1 MSQTSVMPIPLF
13 TKYAFLSLELVDD
26 VGGIVYAFECSA
38 TSAGLVSTGGEVVS
52 INTLC
57 PDGSFSETAARAWQ
71 LSITAVQDVESAD
84 SLMLFLIDHEGEKA
98 NAVYYPKTDS
108 AKVPQGRGW
117 EGVVTISL
125 PDNIGNGAIGQYAT
139 FTAVLPF
146 EGKPQGI
153 DANGDPAPPP
163 VVPLAAD
170 TAAAPTS
177 STSSSTKAKA

>member
-1 MSQTSVMPIPLF
+1 MPIPLF
-13 TKYAFLSLELVDD
+13 TKYALLTLELVDD
-26 VGGIVYAFECSA
+26 VAGTVYAFECSA
-38 TSAGLVSTGGEVVS
+38 TSAGLVSTGGEV
-52 INTLC
+52 ITLNTLC

-98 NAVYYPKTDS
+98 LATYYPKTDS

-117 EGVVTISL
+117 EGTVTIAL
-125 PDNIGNGAIGQYAT
+125 PDNIGNGAIGAYAT

-153 DANGDPAPPP
+153 DADGNPAPPP
-163 VVPLAAD
+163 VTPLAAD
-170 TAAAPTS
+170 AVPAAS
-177 STSSSTKAKA
+177 KSTDAKTTDAKPAKG